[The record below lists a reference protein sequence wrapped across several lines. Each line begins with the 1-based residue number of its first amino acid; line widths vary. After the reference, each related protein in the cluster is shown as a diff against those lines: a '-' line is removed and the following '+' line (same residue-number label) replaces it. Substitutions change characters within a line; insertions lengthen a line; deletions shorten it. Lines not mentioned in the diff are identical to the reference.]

1 MFSLFSRTGLLRPFS
16 STFRLFASTCS
27 ISRDGKKLNVQCDG
41 EAEKRYH
48 GVWLRHNCRCS
59 VCLSPF
65 TNQNIVHHS
74 SLIDLTIKDAT
85 LKGIKYCIIKKVNL
99 D

>member
-1 MFSLFSRTGLLRPFS
+1 MCKVMGKLK
-16 STFRLFASTCS
+16 
-27 ISRDGKKLNVQCDG
+27 IRDTDP
-41 EAEKRYH
+41 H

-85 LKGIKYCIIKKVNL
+85 LKGIKYSLNQNVSL
-99 D
+99 F